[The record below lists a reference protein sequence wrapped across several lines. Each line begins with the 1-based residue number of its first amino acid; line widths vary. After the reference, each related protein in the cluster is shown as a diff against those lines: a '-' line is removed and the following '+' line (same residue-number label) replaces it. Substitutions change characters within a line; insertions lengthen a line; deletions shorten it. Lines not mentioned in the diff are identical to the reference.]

1 MLPADDRLIVGLDIT
16 GRAEAEALVD
26 ALGDT
31 VSFYKI
37 GYQLGYSGGLPL
49 AAELVRM
56 GKKVFLDLKL
66 HDIAN
71 TVEKGVANI
80 AAMGVTMTTVH
91 AYPQV
96 MRAAAAG
103 ASGSPLCVL
112 GVTVMTSL
120 GQDDLREA
128 GIEMS
133 VEDLVMRRGTQ
144 ARDAGLGGIVASA
157 AEAAALRKLIGTDMA
172 VVTPGIRPAGAD
184 AGDQKRVVTPA
195 DALRAGASHLVVARP
210 IIAAPDPRAAA
221 QAILSEMAGV

>member
-1 MLPADDRLIVGLDIT
+1 LIVGLDVS
-16 GRAEAEALVD
+16 GRAQAETLIETLGEA
-26 ALGDT
+26 

-37 GYQLGYSGGLPL
+37 GYQLGFSGGLPL
-49 AAELVRM
+49 AQELVRM

-66 HDIAN
+66 NDIAN
-71 TVEKGVANI
+71 TVEKGIESI

-96 MRAAAAG
+96 LRAAAKG
-103 ASGSPLCVL
+103 AQGSSLCVL

-133 VEDLVMRRGTQ
+133 VEDLVLRRAEQ

-157 AEAAALRKLIGTDMA
+157 AEAGLLRRRIGPDMA
-172 VVTPGIRPAGAD
+172 IVTPGIRPAGAQ

-210 IIAAPDPRAAA
+210 IVAAPDPLLAAR
-221 QAILSEMAGV
+221 AILAEMRGV

>member
-1 MLPADDRLIVGLDIT
+1 
-16 GRAEAEALVD
+16 
-26 ALGDT
+26 
-31 VSFYKI
+31 
-37 GYQLGYSGGLPL
+37 
-49 AAELVRM
+49 M

-66 HDIAN
+66 NDIAN
-71 TVEKGVANI
+71 TVEKGIEAI

-96 MRAAAAG
+96 LRAAAAG
-103 ASGSPLCVL
+103 ARGSALCVL

-133 VEDLVMRRGTQ
+133 VEELVVRRAQQ
-144 ARDAGLGGIVASA
+144 AKDAGLGGIVASA
-157 AEAAALRKLIGTDMA
+157 AEAGLLRKLIGGDMA

-210 IIAAPDPRAAA
+210 IVAAPDPLAAA
-221 QAILSEMAGV
+221 RAILAEMRGV

>member
-1 MLPADDRLIVGLDIT
+1 MLADDRLIVGLDLS
-16 GRAEAEALVD
+16 GRAEAEALIET
-26 ALGDT
+26 LGDT

-37 GYQLGYSGGLPL
+37 GYQLGFSGGLPL
-49 AAELVRM
+49 AADLVRM

-66 HDIAN
+66 NDIAN
-71 TVEKGVANI
+71 TVEKGIEAI

-96 MRAAAAG
+96 LRAAAAG
-103 ASGSPLCVL
+103 ARGSALCVL

-133 VEDLVMRRGTQ
+133 VEELVVRRAQQ
-144 ARDAGLGGIVASA
+144 AKDAGLGGIVASA
-157 AEAAALRKLIGTDMA
+157 AEAGLLRKLIGGDMA

-210 IIAAPDPRAAA
+210 IVAAPDPLAAA
-221 QAILSEMAGV
+221 RAILAEMRGV